1 MDIVDQSVGKIPSVV
16 GSILVSESEDMVH
29 GVGVDLA
36 IASSV
41 LGCMVRVRRMLG
53 CGSRGIVYG
62 ELAVVGGGFISRCG
76 WGWHVGMLSVN
87 WAEADLVSVMIALG
101 SKLVIELLQLW
112 TVPKLL

>member
-1 MDIVDQSVGKIPSVV
+1 MAVDIVDHSVGKIPSVG

-53 CGSRGIVYG
+53 CDSPGIVYG
-62 ELAVVGGGFISRCG
+62 RVAVGG
-76 WGWHVGMLSVN
+76 WYL
-87 WAEADLVSVMIALG
+87 
-101 SKLVIELLQLW
+101 
-112 TVPKLL
+112 

>member
-1 MDIVDQSVGKIPSVV
+1 MAVDIVDQSVGKIPSVG

-53 CGSRGIVYG
+53 CGGGMWVCCP
-62 ELAVVGGGFISRCG
+62 LVGQRPT
-76 WGWHVGMLSVN
+76 W
-87 WAEADLVSVMIALG
+87 
-101 SKLVIELLQLW
+101 
-112 TVPKLL
+112 